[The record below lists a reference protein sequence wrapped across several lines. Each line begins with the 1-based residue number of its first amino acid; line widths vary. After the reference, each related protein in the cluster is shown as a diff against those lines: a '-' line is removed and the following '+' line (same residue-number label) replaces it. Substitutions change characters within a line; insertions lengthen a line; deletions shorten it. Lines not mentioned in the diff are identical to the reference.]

1 MADMKKTMDQPVDKR
16 APANVASPAQPTS
29 ARQPRIFIM
38 EARLRNAVINLIGAG
53 SYDTAPP
60 VPSRD
65 VVQIVRALES
75 LRPFTLT
82 QEPPKAEAGK
92 QAPPAPAPI
101 QVFLM
106 DENLRNISVN
116 LLGAGTFSR
125 IPVMEVI
132 RVISTLNALRPFDV
146 NIKNEPKK
154 TEEKT
159 EIKSAPVVIDKD
171 KNKKNGARD
180 SVR

>member
-1 MADMKKTMDQPVDKR
+1 MAEMKKPMDKPVDTR
-16 APANVASPAQPTS
+16 APKTEGLPPTPM
-29 ARQPRIFIM
+29 RKPRIFIM
-38 EARLRNAVINLIGAG
+38 EARLRNAIINLIGAG

-65 VVQIVRALES
+65 VVQIVRALS
-75 LRPFTLT
+75 NLRPFTLT

-92 QAPPAPAPI
+92 KAPPAPPPI
-101 QVFLM
+101 QVFLL
-106 DENLRNISVN
+106 DENLRNIVVN

-146 NIKNEPKK
+146 NIKNEAKA
-154 TEEKT
+154 EEKK
-159 EIKSAPVVIDKD
+159 EEPKSPPAIVKD
-171 KNKKNGARD
+171 NKSKKSGERD